1 MELSP
6 KYLKKPDYEYNTG
19 IKVVDINYKHVS
31 QEQEDMEKDKMCM
44 LK

>member
-1 MELSP
+1 M
-6 KYLKKPDYEYNTG
+6 NNG
-19 IKVVDINYKHVS
+19 IKVVDINYKNVS